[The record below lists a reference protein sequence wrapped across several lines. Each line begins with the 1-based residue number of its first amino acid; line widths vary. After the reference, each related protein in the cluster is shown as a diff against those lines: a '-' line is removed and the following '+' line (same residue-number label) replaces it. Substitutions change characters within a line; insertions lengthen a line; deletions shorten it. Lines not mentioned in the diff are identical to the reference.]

1 MPQIP
6 RMLRISRPPARVSRR
21 PLNTGTMTAPSSL
34 AAALLA
40 NFRTIR
46 VPAPVARSGRSGSTA
61 PDWFHV
67 VKARRANR
75 RAADAYR
82 DQIRSQLA
90 EHGHCRFLDH
100 LEPDP
105 DGGWRLHIFVADE
118 PAMSPL
124 ADISD
129 GRCGP
134 GDPVN
139 FDPEEFV
146 SEHVG
151 RMERSDSV
159 RAGLANYTP
168 SG

>member
-1 MPQIP
+1 VLHERPGPSQSVPDGPGRLRAPLTPDGFP
-6 RMLRISRPPARVSRR
+6 R
-21 PLNTGTMTAPSSL
+21 TAKTTE
-34 AAALLA
+34 
-40 NFRTIR
+40 FI
-46 VPAPVARSGRSGSTA
+46 
-61 PDWFHV
+61 
-67 VKARRANR
+67 ANR

-118 PAMSPL
+118 QALSPL
-124 ADISD
+124 ADISG

-139 FDPEEFV
+139 FDHEEFV
-146 SEHVG
+146 SEHIV
-151 RMERSDSV
+151 RMGGSDTV
-159 RAGLANYTP
+159 RIEPANYTP
-168 SG
+168 NG